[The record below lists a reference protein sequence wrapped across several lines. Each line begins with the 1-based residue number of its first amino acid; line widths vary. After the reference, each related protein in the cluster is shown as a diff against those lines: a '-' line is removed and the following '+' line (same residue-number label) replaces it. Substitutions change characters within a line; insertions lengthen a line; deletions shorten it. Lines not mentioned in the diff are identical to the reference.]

1 MEICLV
7 EILSSLRNG
16 RGFSHLAPYA
26 WGWAGNAA
34 ACMEVK

>member
-16 RGFSHLAPYA
+16 CGLSLFVPYA
-26 WGWAGNAA
+26 WDRVGNAEA
-34 ACMEVK
+34 RMEVK